1 MLLDTPLCDFGWKA
15 PDFTL
20 QNADDE
26 SFTMSQYLG
35 KKGLLIMF
43 ICNHCPYVQRIGT
56 RLADD
61 MQLLISEG
69 INVLAIMSN
78 DYQLVEQDSPEN
90 MKLFA
95 KKYGFTFPYL
105 VDETQSVGQQYDA
118 ICTPDFFGF
127 NSKGELQYRGR
138 LDDLSNGDTSNRT
151 PELVNA
157 MRQIALTGEGPTT
170 QHASMGCSIKWR

>member
-20 QNADDE
+20 QNVDGE
-26 SFTMSQYLG
+26 SFTMSQHLG
-35 KKGLLIMF
+35 EKGLLIMF
-43 ICNHCPYVQRIGT
+43 ICNHCPYVQRIGM

-78 DYQLVEQDSPEN
+78 DYQLVEKDSPAN

-105 VDETQSVGQQYDA
+105 VDHTQSVGRQYDA
-118 ICTPDFFGF
+118 ICTPDFFGL
-127 NSKGELQYRGR
+127 NSEGELQYRGR
-138 LDDLSNGDTSNRT
+138 LDDLSSGDATNRT

-157 MRQIALTGEGPTT
+157 MRQIALTGQGPTT